1 MGPERFNYAFVHGD
15 ALGGWVWT
23 TRSRRYTDKAGV
35 PLAAPWRSMPGMRA
49 KRTSVTSQLTVENVA
64 TELIK
69 EITRAGM
76 EDVVLVGHSLG
87 GPAIAFMAGLAPE
100 LFRRLVYVSCL
111 IPLPGQN
118 VAQMMGTGLHGGNP
132 AEVGY
137 PLDPT
142 SNDDSDR
149 CAATL
154 CNDMNRE
161 QAAEFLAKL
170 GADEWPPQTY
180 TETEWRC
187 AHLGQIPATY
197 ALCHAIRDFLPAGRK
212 SLRRGSKVDE
222 IVRVDAGHQV
232 MNTRPEALAGALRF
246 AAQRGPIS

>member
-1 MGPERFNYAFVHGD
+1 
-15 ALGGWVWT
+15 
-23 TRSRRYTDKAGV
+23 
-35 PLAAPWRSMPGMRA
+35 MPGMRR
-49 KRTSVTSQLTVENVA
+49 KRTSVTSQLTVEDVA

-111 IPLPGQN
+111 ILLPGQN
-118 VAQMMGTGLHGGNP
+118 VAQMMGTGLHGSNP

-142 SNDDSDR
+142 SSDDSDR
-149 CAATL
+149 CAAML

-161 QAAEFLAKL
+161 QAAAFLAKL

-197 ALCHAIRDFLPAGRK
+197 VLCLRDQSLPPRWQEVFAARF
-212 SLRRGSKVDE
+212 KVDE

-232 MNTRPEALAGALRF
+232 MNTRPEALAEALRF